1 MSQQL
6 KSVYGGELP
15 MVSEAGVL
23 LVDLSLRVVAFDEG
37 AVAILRQPDK
47 LGEYRDVRDC
57 IPREITEL
65 VRKQGAAGA
74 RTAAVT
80 YFKIRETRYACR
92 GFWMKPDNGW
102 SQQPIVALHIER
114 NRSMTDTL
122 QQLSGEYHLTSREQ
136 EALSGVLAGL
146 SSKELAGQ
154 MRISPNTVKAFLRL
168 IMIKMGVSTRVELL
182 AKILRRNVSPQKSS
196 AASTVNSGASA
207 PDSGGLYAPQ
217 K

>member
-1 MSQQL
+1 MYHQP
-6 KSVYGGELP
+6 KPVYGGESP

-23 LVDLSLRVVAFDEG
+23 LVDLSLKVVAFDEG

-47 LGEYRDVRDC
+47 PGEYRDVRDC
-57 IPREITEL
+57 IPREVTEL

-74 RTAAVT
+74 RTSAVT

-92 GFWMKPDNGW
+92 GFWMEPDNEW

-114 NRSMTDTL
+114 NPSMTDTL
-122 QQLSGEYHLTSREQ
+122 QQISAEYHLTSREQ

-154 MRISPNTVKAFLRL
+154 MKISPNTVKAFLRL
-168 IMIKMGVSTRVELL
+168 IMIKMGVSTRVELF
-182 AKILRRNVSPQKSS
+182 AKILRRNVSPQKIS
-196 AASTVNSGASA
+196 AASTANSGTSA
-207 PDSGGLYAPQ
+207 PDSGAFHAP
-217 K
+217 